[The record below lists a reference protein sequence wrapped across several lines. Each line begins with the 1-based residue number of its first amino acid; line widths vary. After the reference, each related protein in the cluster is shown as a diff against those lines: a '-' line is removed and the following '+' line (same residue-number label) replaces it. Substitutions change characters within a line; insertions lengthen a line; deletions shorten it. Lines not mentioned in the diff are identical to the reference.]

1 MKYVIFKRKSLLLP
15 VIIPEHCTHSEVKIE
30 GFTPIYAGFC
40 SVRSGIVEVDLEHG
54 SESLGL
60 KPGIRDAVLLTGLL
74 CELTGSFYLDYDDLD
89 ANQ

>member
-30 GFTPIYAGFC
+30 GFTPINAGFC
-40 SVRSGIVEVDLEHG
+40 SVCSGIVEVDLKHG
-54 SESLGL
+54 YESLGL

-74 CELTGSFYLDYDDLD
+74 CNMTGSFFLNLDDLD
-89 ANQ
+89 AKE